1 MPCSEGL
8 KVLVVDDDPVVRERL
23 ALHLREWGHEATQ
36 AASVRSAVRTM
47 ERARPDVVISDV
59 VLPGS
64 SGLDLLRRVKAEVGH
79 LPVVLISAHMGQDHA
94 AEAMREGADDLLA
107 KPVDLGEVRELL
119 EAVHDRLH
127 ATERPHADVAEGAP
141 EPGV

>member
-1 MPCSEGL
+1 MACSKGL
-8 KVLVVDDDPVVRERL
+8 RVLVVDDDPIVRERL
-23 ALHLREWGHEATQ
+23 AFHLREWGHEATQ

-64 SGLDLLRRVKAEVGH
+64 SGLVLLRRVKAEIGH
-79 LPVVLISAHMGQDHA
+79 LPVVLISAHVGPDHA

-107 KPVDLGEVRELL
+107 KPLDIGEVRELL
-119 EAVHDRLH
+119 DAAHDRLH
-127 ATERPHADVAEGAP
+127 ATERPHADIAEGTP
-141 EPGV
+141 EPGG